1 MEGRSWQGGFSLDI
15 PLGASP
21 DRERYHRRMSELEQT
36 RRSLDNQR
44 MQLVQQVRERF
55 RQVHTD
61 RRRADVA
68 QLAEQL
74 AERQVREEED
84 RLALGLSTVR

>member
-1 MEGRSWQGGFSLDI
+1 
-15 PLGASP
+15 
-21 DRERYHRRMSELEQT
+21 
-36 RRSLDNQR
+36 
-44 MQLVQQVRERF
+44 MQLVEQVRERF

-84 RLALGLSTVR
+84 RLALGLSTVRQVLDAQDDLAEARASRLQAVVDYRQAMIAWEQVTGR